1 VLPALASAFLGATT
15 IQPGRFN
22 VPGTLVGVFLIA
34 VANQGLTLAG
44 FTEWVQYVLFGAALV
59 VAVATSSIVR
69 RQRGK
74 N

>member
-1 VLPALASAFLGATT
+1 VGSNPGAAK
-15 IQPGRFN
+15 
-22 VPGTLVGVFLIA
+22 LVGVRVDRVLIA
-34 VANQGLTLAG
+34 MANQGLTLAG